1 LFAEVHSEKSYVS
14 IEEELKG
21 WNGCSLAQIFALATI
36 SLESLKRITQEWKR
50 ERERERERELFSAL
64 WLLSS
69 KWGKSW
75 LKKGLRGIYTPSAE
89 N

>member
-1 LFAEVHSEKSYVS
+1 MFAEVHSEKSYVS

-50 ERERERERELFSAL
+50 ERERERESSF
-64 WLLSS
+64 LSVV
-69 KWGKSW
+69 
-75 LKKGLRGIYTPSAE
+75 AVE
-89 N
+89 F